1 MKKKSV
7 FEIGMGSRK
16 GYVSKFQEDES
27 KTETKKNNKPTHK
40 DLIFNK
46 SAEKMDDLID
56 NCVSLTVTSPPYNV
70 GKLSDSDL
78 SDDDYWKLIEQCFK
92 EVYRVTES
100 GGRLV
105 INVANLGRKPYIP
118 FSNMFTQIMLD
129 LGFLMRGEIIW
140 QKSKGANANF
150 AWGSWLSASN
160 PVIRDIHEYCL
171 VFSKDGMS
179 KGVKGVSTL
188 EKEEFMDST
197 LSIWNINPARAKKIG
212 HPAPFPIELA
222 ERFINLYSYEKDLVL
237 DPFIGSGTTAIA
249 AQKLNRHYV
258 GYEINDE
265 YCELA
270 ETRIKESNTLAT

>member
-1 MKKKSV
+1 MSKKSV
-7 FEIGMGSRK
+7 FETGMGSRK
-16 GYVSKFQEDES
+16 GYVSKFQKDMS
-27 KTETKKNNKPTHK
+27 KTDVEKNKKTNKKNI
-40 DLIFNK
+40 IFNK

-70 GKLSDSDL
+70 GKLSDNNL
-78 SDDDYWKLIEQCFK
+78 SDEDYWKLMRQCFK

-105 INVANLGRKPYIP
+105 LNVANLGRKPYIP
-118 FSNMFTQIMLD
+118 FSNMFTDLMLD

-171 VFSKDGMS
+171 VFSKEGMS
-179 KGVKGVSTL
+179 KGSKGKSTI
-188 EKEEFMDST
+188 EKDEFMEST

-212 HPAPFPIELA
+212 HPAPFPVELA
-222 ERFINLYSYEKDLVL
+222 ERFINLYSYEKDLIL
-237 DPFIGSGTTAIA
+237 DPFIGSGTTALA
-249 AQKLNRHYV
+249 ASKLKRSYI
-258 GYEINDE
+258 GYEVNAE
-265 YCELA
+265 YCKLA
-270 ETRIKESNTLAT
+270 EKRLAED

>member
-1 MKKKSV
+1 MSKKSV
-7 FEIGMGSRK
+7 VETGMGSRK
-16 GYVSKFQEDES
+16 GYVSKFQTDMS
-27 KTETKKNNKPTHK
+27 KTDVEKNKQTNKKNI
-40 DLIFNK
+40 IFNK

-70 GKLSDSDL
+70 GKLSDNNL
-78 SDDDYWKLIEQCFK
+78 SDEDYWKLMRQCFK

-105 INVANLGRKPYIP
+105 LNVANLGRKPYIP
-118 FSNMFTQIMLD
+118 FSNMFTDLMLD

-171 VFSKDGMS
+171 VFSKEGMS
-179 KGVKGVSTL
+179 KGSKGKSTI
-188 EKEEFMDST
+188 EKDEFMEST

-212 HPAPFPIELA
+212 HPAPFPVELA
-222 ERFINLYSYEKDLVL
+222 ERFINLYSYEKDLIL
-237 DPFIGSGTTAIA
+237 DPFIGSGTTALA
-249 AQKLNRHYV
+249 ASKLKRSYI
-258 GYEINDE
+258 GYEVNAE
-265 YCELA
+265 YCKLA
-270 ETRIKESNTLAT
+270 EKRLAED

>member
-1 MKKKSV
+1 MSKKSV
-7 FEIGMGSRK
+7 FETGMGSRK
-16 GYVSKFQEDES
+16 GYVSKFQTDMS
-27 KTETKKNNKPTHK
+27 KTDVEKNKKTNKKNI
-40 DLIFNK
+40 IFNK

-70 GKLSDSDL
+70 GKLSDNNL
-78 SDDDYWKLIEQCFK
+78 SDEDYWKLMRQCFK

-105 INVANLGRKPYIP
+105 LNVANLGRKPYIP
-118 FSNMFTQIMLD
+118 FSNMFTDLMLD

-171 VFSKDGMS
+171 VFSKEGMS
-179 KGVKGVSTL
+179 KGSKGKSTI
-188 EKEEFMDST
+188 EKDEFMEST

-212 HPAPFPIELA
+212 HPAPFPVELA
-222 ERFINLYSYEKDLVL
+222 ERFINLYSYEKDLIL
-237 DPFIGSGTTAIA
+237 DPFIGSGTTALA
-249 AQKLNRHYV
+249 ASKLKRNYI
-258 GYEINDE
+258 GYEVNAE
-265 YCELA
+265 YCKLA
-270 ETRIKESNTLAT
+270 EKRLAED

>member
-7 FEIGMGSRK
+7 FETGMGSRK
-16 GYVSKFQEDES
+16 GYVSKFQVDES
-27 KTETKKNNKPTHK
+27 KTEIKKNNESTHK

-212 HPAPFPIELA
+212 HPAPFPVELA

-270 ETRIKESNTLAT
+270 ETRIIESNKLAT

>member
-1 MKKKSV
+1 MGRKSV
-7 FEIGMGSRK
+7 YEEGMGSRK
-16 GYVSKFQEDES
+16 GFVSRFQVDES
-27 KTETKKNNKPTHK
+27 KTEIKKNNKSEIK
-40 DLIFNK
+40 NLIFNK
-46 SAEKMDDLID
+46 TSENMDDLVD
-56 NCVSLTVTSPPYNV
+56 NCVALTVTSPPYNV
-70 GKLSDSDL
+70 GKLSDSNL
-78 SDDDYWKLIEQCFK
+78 EDDEYWKLIKKCFG

-105 INVANLGRKPYIP
+105 VNVANLGRKPYIP
-118 FSNMFTQIMLD
+118 FSNMFTEVMLN
-129 LGFLMRGEIIW
+129 LGFIMRGEIIW

-179 KGVKGVSTL
+179 KGIKGKSTL

-212 HPAPFPIELA
+212 HPAPFPEELVK
-222 ERFINLYSYEKDLVL
+222 RFINLYSYEKDLIL

-249 AQKLNRHYV
+249 AKNSNRNYI
-258 GYEINDE
+258 GYEINQN
-265 YCELA
+265 YCDLA
-270 ETRIKESNTLAT
+270 NKRINNS

>member
-1 MKKKSV
+1 MSKKSV
-7 FEIGMGSRK
+7 FETGMGSRK
-16 GYVSKFQEDES
+16 GYVSKFQTDMS
-27 KTETKKNNKPTHK
+27 KTDVEKNKKTNKKNI
-40 DLIFNK
+40 IFNK

-70 GKLSDSDL
+70 GKLSDNNL
-78 SDDDYWKLIEQCFK
+78 SDEDYWKLMRQCFK

-105 INVANLGRKPYIP
+105 LNVANLGRKPYIP
-118 FSNMFTQIMLD
+118 FSNMFTDLMLD

-171 VFSKDGMS
+171 VFSKEGMS
-179 KGVKGVSTL
+179 KGSKGKSTI
-188 EKEEFMDST
+188 EKDEFMEST

-212 HPAPFPIELA
+212 HPAPFPVELA
-222 ERFINLYSYEKDLVL
+222 ERFIYLYSYEKDLIL
-237 DPFIGSGTTAIA
+237 DPFIGSGTTALA
-249 AQKLNRHYV
+249 ASKLKRSYI
-258 GYEINDE
+258 GYEVNAE
-265 YCELA
+265 YCKLA
-270 ETRIKESNTLAT
+270 EKRLAED

>member
-1 MKKKSV
+1 MGRKSV
-7 FEIGMGSRK
+7 YEDGMGSRK
-16 GYVSKFQEDES
+16 GFVSRFQVDES
-27 KTETKKNNKPTHK
+27 KTEIKKNNKSEIK
-40 DLIFNK
+40 NLIFNK
-46 SAEKMDDLID
+46 TSENMDDLVD

-70 GKLSDSDL
+70 GKLSDSNL
-78 SDDDYWKLIEQCFK
+78 EDDEYWKLIEKCFG

-118 FSNMFTQIMLD
+118 FSNMFTEIMLN
-129 LGFLMRGEIIW
+129 LGFIMRGEIIW

-179 KGVKGVSTL
+179 KGVKDTSTL
-188 EKEEFMDST
+188 EKDEFMDST

-212 HPAPFPIELA
+212 HPAPFPEELVK
-222 ERFINLYSYEKDLVL
+222 RFINLYSYEKDLIL

-249 AQKLNRHYV
+249 AKNLNRNYI
-258 GYEINDE
+258 GYEINED
-265 YCELA
+265 YCDLA
-270 ETRIKESNTLAT
+270 NKRITNS

>member
-16 GYVSKFQEDES
+16 GYVSKFQADES
-27 KTETKKNNKPTHK
+27 KTEIKKNNDSNKK

-46 SAEKMDDLID
+46 SAEKMDDLVD

-212 HPAPFPIELA
+212 HPAPFPVELA
-222 ERFINLYSYEKDLVL
+222 ERFINLYSYEKDLIL

-265 YCELA
+265 YCKLA
-270 ETRIKESNTLAT
+270 ETRIKESNKLAT